1 MSIETAYSLELKD
14 VISALEANKY
24 YRRGKLHDPRAF
36 SCIGSDDCNVQLTCA
51 NFSKLPNEWIVPP
64 YFKQSSDLSPHSS
77 NCDYVKHKITAKS
90 QKGNISNSLIKTG
103 NFNLVLDLDGFSKP
117 KADNPTITGKTNS
130 GALTS
135 YTKKSVSNKNKF
147 QQKNSDVKSLRKL
160 VDIYQSEDYDNSTT
174 KININ
179 SSSFTLEKIF
189 FNLDSTN
196 EIKHRQHIYFGKAT
210 IYERKK
216 YDKFYIIEFSTE
228 QFHVLKNKTITDKPS
243 ILVFKDQI
251 QKHKHLR
258 KFEKYIST
266 GSTFTCYFFGYPELQ
281 KYINFK
287 LHNNYYNLFLR
298 D

>member
-1 MSIETAYSLELKD
+1 
-14 VISALEANKY
+14 
-24 YRRGKLHDPRAF
+24 
-36 SCIGSDDCNVQLTCA
+36 
-51 NFSKLPNEWIVPP
+51 
-64 YFKQSSDLSPHSS
+64 
-77 NCDYVKHKITAKS
+77 
-90 QKGNISNSLIKTG
+90 
-103 NFNLVLDLDGFSKP
+103 
-117 KADNPTITGKTNS
+117 
-130 GALTS
+130 
-135 YTKKSVSNKNKF
+135 
-147 QQKNSDVKSLRKL
+147 
-160 VDIYQSEDYDNSTT
+160 EDYDNSTT

-216 YDKFYIIEFSTE
+216 YDKLYIIEFSTE

-266 GSTFTCYFFGYPELQ
+266 GSTFTCYFLAIQNYKNKSTLN
-281 KYINFK
+281 YITTNIIFSLVIK
-287 LHNNYYNLFLR
+287 LMK
-298 D
+298 

>member
-196 EIKHRQHIYFGKAT
+196 EIKRSEEHT
-210 IYERKK
+210 
-216 YDKFYIIEFSTE
+216 S
-228 QFHVLKNKTITDKPS
+228 
-243 ILVFKDQI
+243 
-251 QKHKHLR
+251 
-258 KFEKYIST
+258 
-266 GSTFTCYFFGYPELQ
+266 ELQ
-281 KYINFK
+281 SRG
-287 LHNNYYNLFLR
+287 H
-298 D
+298 